1 MNVLIT
7 GANGFVGKNLTQR
20 LSTIKDRGDRTR
32 PALQIEE
39 ILLCTRDTSEEA
51 LADYC
56 QKADF
61 VVHLAGV
68 NRPKDP
74 EEFAAGNRDF
84 TCTLLEMLRKSD
96 NRCPVLLSSSIQ
108 ASLTGRFAGSLY
120 GQSKK
125 AAEELLFAHARE
137 TGAQALVCRI
147 CSASGAAPTTI
158 PPWPPS
164 ATTSPVTCLSPF
176 PTRQW
181 NWSWFMWTT
190 WWKKF

>member
-20 LSTIKDRGDRTR
+20 LSAIKDHRDRTR

-39 ILLCTRDTSEEA
+39 ILLCTRDTSAET

-56 QKADF
+56 KKANF

-68 NRPKDP
+68 NRPQDP
-74 EEFAAGNRDF
+74 GEFTVGNTDF
-84 TCTLLEMLRKSD
+84 TRTLLEMLLESG

-108 ASLTGRFAGSLY
+108 ASLAGRYAGSPY

-125 AAEELLFAHARE
+125 AAEKLFLAYGKE
-137 TGAQALVCRI
+137 TGAGGMSQ
-147 CSASGAAPTTI
+147 
-158 PPWPPS
+158 
-164 ATTSPVTCLSPF
+164 
-176 PTRQW
+176 
-181 NWSWFMWTT
+181 
-190 WWKKF
+190 

>member
-20 LSTIKDRGDRTR
+20 LFTIQNGRDRTR
-32 PALQIEE
+32 PALQVDE
-39 ILLCTRDTSEEA
+39 ILLYMRDTPEEA

-74 EEFAAGNRDF
+74 EEFAAGNTDF
-84 TCTLLEMLRKSD
+84 TRTLLEMLLESG
-96 NRCPVLLSSSIQ
+96 NRCPVLLASSIQ
-108 ASLTGRFAGSLY
+108 ASLTGRYAGSPY

-137 TGAQALVCRI
+137 TGAQALVY
-147 CSASGAAPTTI
+147 
-158 PPWPPS
+158 
-164 ATTSPVTCLSPF
+164 LSLIHI
-176 PTRQW
+176 
-181 NWSWFMWTT
+181 
-190 WWKKF
+190 

>member
-20 LSTIKDRGDRTR
+20 LFTIKDRRDRTR
-32 PALQIEE
+32 PALQVDE

-84 TCTLLEMLRKSD
+84 ACTLLEMLRKSD

-120 GQSKK
+120 GQS
-125 AAEELLFAHARE
+125 
-137 TGAQALVCRI
+137 
-147 CSASGAAPTTI
+147 
-158 PPWPPS
+158 
-164 ATTSPVTCLSPF
+164 
-176 PTRQW
+176 
-181 NWSWFMWTT
+181 
-190 WWKKF
+190 